1 MNQSQRKG
9 VQAPLDTICKTIH
22 QYSKGPVPEE
32 DMEKLS
38 AIANDCRTVKNYVY
52 TRYGGKGSLAKLYP
66 GYTVQN
72 EMTRSGL
79 REQLGLP
86 SVYFYLAMF
95 DALADIKSQWTRTK
109 AKVLELAGKNE
120 SLTEEEKHYLRFLLK
135 VSNAFEAVV
144 NEMPIHLQKELQ
156 TKYEC
161 LAGNVDVERLH
172 RYLCRQVRKY
182 HQKLHTDRTDGFSVS
197 AKAYRYED
205 HGIYL
210 ATKEK
215 RKRVF
220 ISLTDKNQYESQ
232 IYIKLFPEEKR
243 LEIRVPV
250 NVAIRS
256 HADYTRQVGVS
267 PGLLTMFTTDEGHK
281 YGELL
286 GKYQLEYA
294 DWIREQIRIYNENRQ
309 NNPGRKKYQ
318 ARKNRYEEQ
327 LHSYINQELNRFLQT
342 EKPRII
348 WIPKLPKPQA
358 GGASGRL
365 NHMAALWQRGY
376 IRKRLIQKCQ
386 EQSVEVVDVFG
397 KDISRECSRCGAIG
411 NKKKGE
417 FVCASCGYLEDDKTN
432 AARNAKNRGI
442 RAMNQE
448 DHKSRFLAE
457 FR

>member
-1 MNQSQRKG
+1 MQGHESHGKR
-9 VQAPLDTICKTIH
+9 VQTPLDTICKTIH
-22 QYSKGPVPEE
+22 QYSKGPVSDEN
-32 DMEKLS
+32 MEKLS
-38 AIANDCRTVKNYVY
+38 EIAKDCCIVKNYVY

-66 GYTVQN
+66 GYTIQN

-120 SLTEEEKHYLRFLLK
+120 GLSKEEKHYLRFLLK
-135 VSNAFEAVV
+135 VNNAFEAAV
-144 NEMPIHLQKELQ
+144 NEASVHLPKELQ
-156 TKYEC
+156 AKYEC
-161 LAGNVDVERLH
+161 LAGCVDAERLR

-182 HQKLHTDRTDGFSVS
+182 HQKLHTDRADGFSVS
-197 AKAYRYED
+197 TKAYRYED

-215 RKRVF
+215 RKRIF
-220 ISLTDKNQYESQ
+220 IPLTDNNRYESQ

-250 NVAIRS
+250 NVQVRS
-256 HADYTRQVGVS
+256 HDDYSSQVGVS
-267 PGLLTMFTTDEGHK
+267 LGLLTMLTTHEGHK
-281 YGELL
+281 YGEQL
-286 GKYQLEYA
+286 GAYQMEYA
-294 DWIREQIRIYNENRQ
+294 DWIREQIRIYNSNRQ
-309 NNPGRKKYQ
+309 NNPGRKKYT

-327 LHSYINQELNRFLQT
+327 LHSYINQELNRFLQV

-348 WIPKLPKPQA
+348 WIPKLPRPRA

-417 FVCASCGYLEDDKTN
+417 FVCVSCGYQEDDKTN
-432 AARNAKNRGI
+432 AAQNAKNRGI
-442 RAMNQE
+442 RAADPE
-448 DHKSRFLAE
+448 RRS
-457 FR
+457 